1 MDMRK
6 MGPSKNFGQDESGA
20 TAIEYGL
27 ITALMVLVWV
37 FAIAPIGP
45 SLRDFFSDTAATL
58 EQR

>member
-1 MDMRK
+1 